1 MYNKCCIHVSHSVYG
16 HYDSQNRT
24 LEPNT
29 ALQEELPYCTQSLT
43 GSGTRRVVADNI
55 ERDAAAVNL
64 HEVVLADRSKNLIR

>member
-1 MYNKCCIHVSHSVYG
+1 MIHTTERLSLMLLYVTR
-16 HYDSQNRT
+16 Q
-24 LEPNT
+24 L
-29 ALQEELPYCTQSLT
+29 EELPYCTQSLT